1 MYPFTIFLLFLQLYF
16 YFISF
21 YLLYILFLFCI
32 NIFLWSFFYSRYARG
47 SGFSGSSSG
56 KEPDSQC
63 RRHERLRFDP
73 WVRKIPWRRAWQPT
87 PVFLPGEFPWTEEP
101 GGLQS
106 IGWQNPTRLNQPS
119 THGELRACM
128 LWRQKNKMRLVR
140 VHFFAQI

>member
-87 PVFLPGEFPWTEEP
+87 PVFLPEQSHGQMSLAGCSSWCHTE
-101 GGLQS
+101 LDMIQVTACRHTS
-106 IGWQNPTRLNQPS
+106 ARS
-119 THGELRACM
+119 TFH
-128 LWRQKNKMRLVR
+128 
-140 VHFFAQI
+140 